1 MSISIV
7 IGNRVHQLVLSL
19 LLVAKSAGAQPPKKS
34 QSFCRRAGS
43 LEVTAEGQVQVH
55 SFVKTRGTDLRILDF
70 RGEIF
75 PGKTQD
81 GEHVDLA
88 LFELLPAERHRFSTT
103 GNYGAK
109 RSFAFAQIVITGEC
123 IFHFLERAQRVA
135 HVSRGRSFLLGGAKI
150 LRSLEFT
157 AKENRL
163 RDPTGETPDEGIERA
178 DPVEVRGSES
188 TCGAEHK
195 SRQPRGTCLV
205 YPVKSGGETA
215 LAGDEVRTA
224 FEDLRGQ
231 TDGDTSR
238 LAGERTSHIKFTGRI
253 ATGDDL
259 NRADCLRPRGLCC
272 VERILGGGVA

>member
-1 MSISIV
+1 MS
-7 IGNRVHQLVLSL
+7 N
-19 LLVAKSAGAQPPKKS
+19 
-34 QSFCRRAGS
+34 SFWRAGS
-43 LEVTAEGQVQVH
+43 LEITAESQVQVYAFPEAG
-55 SFVKTRGTDLRILDF
+55 SADLSQLDF
-70 RGEIF
+70 GSEVFAGE
-75 PGKTQD
+75 TQ
-81 GEHVDLA
+81 HSKHIDLP
-88 LFELLPAERHRFSTT
+88 LFELLPAEFNRGSAA

-135 HVSRGRSFLLGGAKI
+135 HVSRGRGFLLGGAKI

-178 DPVEVRGSES
+178 DPVEVRGPES

-195 SRQPRGTCLV
+195 SRQPRGTGLV

-224 FEDLRGQ
+224 FEDLRRQ

-238 LAGERTSHIKFTGRI
+238 LAGERTSHIKFAGRI

-259 NRADCLRPRGLCC
+259 NRADCLRPRGLGR